1 MLELLKDLS
10 IIVGIPVVRSV
21 AGWAVKAL
29 ADNRVTRFE
38 LRQLGQTVIRVGLL
52 GLMGYFGG
60 KKGEETK
67 HQTVQIASRIDV
79 TNKQLQIANRNLSAI
94 KRGFE
99 GYMMPESAYFSESSG
114 TERKFASNS
123 MRGYY
128 G

>member
-52 GLMGYFGG
+52 GLMGYFGLSELG
-60 KKGEETK
+60 
-67 HQTVQIASRIDV
+67 VDNAAIASAIGAFFVDKLFNALKQ
-79 TNKQLQIANRNLSAI
+79 NKPIRQ
-94 KRGFE
+94 
-99 GYMMPESAYFSESSG
+99 
-114 TERKFASNS
+114 
-123 MRGYY
+123 
-128 G
+128 